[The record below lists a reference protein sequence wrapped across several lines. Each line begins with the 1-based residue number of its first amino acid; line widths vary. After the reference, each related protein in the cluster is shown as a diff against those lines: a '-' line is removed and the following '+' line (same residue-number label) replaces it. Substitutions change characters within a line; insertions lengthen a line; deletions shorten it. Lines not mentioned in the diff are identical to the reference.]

1 MITILSL
8 IINMTFGGDGGGG
21 EVYDQL
27 MSTRIFALITNEIL
41 VWVLKIMRKVATT
54 LI

>member
-21 EVYDQL
+21 RDQW